1 MANYVS
7 YEQMQTIANT
17 IGNNFTTM
25 NNSIT
30 VLNETVNDTQEAIA
44 EEFDTSKNY
53 DVGDIVMYDKKLY
66 KCISSHSAGAWVSAD
81 FKETT
86 VSHLIEDAQG
96 GGSVV
101 GSYENENLFIHS
113 MRI

>member
-1 MANYVS
+1 MSNFVS

-17 IGNNFTTM
+17 IGDNFTTM

-30 VLNETVNDTQEAIA
+30 ALNEAVNDTQGSIA
-44 EEFDTSKNY
+44 EEFDASKNY
-53 DVGDIVMYDKKLY
+53 DVGDILMYDKKLY
-66 KCISSHSAGAWVSAD
+66 KCISPHSAGAWVSAD
-81 FKETT
+81 FEETT
-86 VSHLIEDAQG
+86 ISQLIEEAQG
-96 GGSVV
+96 ESSVV